1 MRHKKQAKTS
11 PKAPATS
18 NKSVSDAPP
27 MSPPIV
33 PGRVDETDN
42 DWEVVRSGAGKPS
55 EKSSDKINDDK
66 TGSDKTKSDK
76 PNSDKPNSDKPNSD
90 KPNNDK
96 PNNDNTDNDK
106 TKNISF
112 AWGPANVKVN
122 PRLAN
127 AKEIAKSWATENQNA
142 EPGVTWG
149 EDNWPTRN
157 YDEFMA
163 EWNDAVEVA
172 QNAVPDTKQKP
183 KRRKWPTNREMKAR
197 PLPDG
202 PIEFFAKWDDEPE
215 SEKDDDPYREVRRL
229 AGWDG
234 NFQPPPADWDNRYQR
249 PSSTEETGRK
259 VWQWML
265 HKEEPARVDL
275 TNLMIRPEFKSGENI
290 AHELAPRE
298 WVPAPID
305 WEFPTYAEFCV
316 KWPLRAPLPLDPEDL
331 NPKRFRPY
339 WQLYSDDKTNSFLP
353 PPVAPEAP
361 LDLKDFNN
369 RQPRSSIS
377 ANEMVIRCSKH
388 HLDKLEKEKTSRRKH
403 QQPIFSDGEERRA
416 AQHVQKMIKE
426 RKEAP
431 LKAPEDSPS
440 GAKAIELKANI
451 YIRPVKPEDIFSI
464 TEMYNHFVKNTISAC
479 EFEARRDNQIA
490 NRVNTIISENLPFL
504 VAVAKNDKKPKGPRK
519 HMKEVI
525 VGYASLDE
533 WCDKSTM
540 WRHSVELEMFVHP
553 EWTRKGVASCL
564 LDQILFMVSDDYV
577 FRGGYEY
584 QNRGDYLQNGSMP
597 VVKSIIVQV
606 PYDARIS
613 PTWIKSFFGSFGFR
627 KAGHLH
633 EFGFKNGTV
642 VDVVLFQYRTKEAI
656 DPNSR
661 PNVST

>member
-1 MRHKKQAKTS
+1 
-11 PKAPATS
+11 
-18 NKSVSDAPP
+18 

-90 KPNNDK
+90 
-96 PNNDNTDNDK
+96 
-106 TKNISF
+106 
-112 AWGPANVKVN
+112 
-122 PRLAN
+122 
-127 AKEIAKSWATENQNA
+127 
-142 EPGVTWG
+142 
-149 EDNWPTRN
+149 
-157 YDEFMA
+157 
-163 EWNDAVEVA
+163 
-172 QNAVPDTKQKP
+172 KP

-339 WQLYSDDKTNSFLP
+339 WQLYSDDKTNSFP
-353 PPVAPEAP
+353 PPHHIARVCTP
-361 LDLKDFNN
+361 
-369 RQPRSSIS
+369 SSFTIEKKTLS
-377 ANEMVIRCSKH
+377 RLNTPGFFLATL
-388 HLDKLEKEKTSRRKH
+388 HLLQILRPTSN
-403 QQPIFSDGEERRA
+403 
-416 AQHVQKMIKE
+416 
-426 RKEAP
+426 
-431 LKAPEDSPS
+431 SPS
-440 GAKAIELKANI
+440 
-451 YIRPVKPEDIFSI
+451 P
-464 TEMYNHFVKNTISAC
+464 
-479 EFEARRDNQIA
+479 ARA
-490 NRVNTIISENLPFL
+490 P
-504 VAVAKNDKKPKGPRK
+504 
-519 HMKEVI
+519 
-525 VGYASLDE
+525 
-533 WCDKSTM
+533 
-540 WRHSVELEMFVHP
+540 
-553 EWTRKGVASCL
+553 
-564 LDQILFMVSDDYV
+564 
-577 FRGGYEY
+577 
-584 QNRGDYLQNGSMP
+584 
-597 VVKSIIVQV
+597 
-606 PYDARIS
+606 
-613 PTWIKSFFGSFGFR
+613 
-627 KAGHLH
+627 
-633 EFGFKNGTV
+633 
-642 VDVVLFQYRTKEAI
+642 
-656 DPNSR
+656 
-661 PNVST
+661 